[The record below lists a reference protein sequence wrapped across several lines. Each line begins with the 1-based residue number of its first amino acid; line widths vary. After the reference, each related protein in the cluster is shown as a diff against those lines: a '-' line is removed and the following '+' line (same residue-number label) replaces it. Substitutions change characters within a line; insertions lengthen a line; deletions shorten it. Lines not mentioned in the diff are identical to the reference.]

1 MNDSLVEFTKPVM
14 VALAKSG
21 QCWGAA
27 CVFLWK
33 IHFAHSI
40 NKELER
46 QTFPLLYFFFYL
58 GKIEMKSCLLPLQ
71 WLLFYFLIILISSF
85 SLILFE
91 GEIHRGFFLSRP
103 NDPGTLNPPAS
114 DSKLVQV
121 YLAAYS
127 DFNPQLL
134 LFFIKS
140 DQAYISRNI
149 HKSKRGNFI
158 LHDSFPNHSPIL
170 DTRKHYHIFDHFHKV
185 CNEARW
191 RLLNSAFLEGL
202 METPA

>member
-1 MNDSLVEFTKPVM
+1 MNDSLVEFTEPVM

-21 QCWGAA
+21 QCWGAV

-33 IHFAHSI
+33 IHFSHSI

-58 GKIEMKSCLLPLQ
+58 GKIEMKRCLLPLQ

-91 GEIHRGFFLSRP
+91 GEIYRGFLLSRP

-127 DFNPQLL
+127 DFNPQLFIL
-134 LFFIKS
+134 LFFSLKVTKHTHIE
-140 DQAYISRNI
+140 ISWE
-149 HKSKRGNFI
+149 KKRKN
-158 LHDSFPNHSPIL
+158 SFFMTVAQGGQIVHP
-170 DTRKHYHIFDHFHKV
+170 F
-185 CNEARW
+185 
-191 RLLNSAFLEGL
+191 
-202 METPA
+202 

>member
-1 MNDSLVEFTKPVM
+1 MNDSLVEFTEPVM

-33 IHFAHSI
+33 IHFSHSI

-46 QTFPLLYFFFYL
+46 QTFTLLYFFFYL
-58 GKIEMKSCLLPLQ
+58 GKIEMKHCLLPLQ

-91 GEIHRGFFLSRP
+91 GEIYRGFLLSRP

-114 DSKLVQV
+114 DSMLV
-121 YLAAYS
+121 LTS
-127 DFNPQLL
+127 THNSLL
-134 LFFIKS
+134 YFFFIKS
-140 DQAYISRNI
+140 DQAYTSRNI
-149 HKSKRGNFI
+149 HESKKKKFI
-158 LHDSFPNHSPIL
+158 LHDSCPRRANRSSIL
-170 DTRKHYHIFDHFHKV
+170 GTRKHYHIFDRFDKV

-191 RLLNSAFLEGL
+191 RLLSSVFLEGL
-202 METPA
+202 MENPA

>member
-1 MNDSLVEFTKPVM
+1 MNDSLVEFTEPVM

-21 QCWGAA
+21 QCWGAV

-33 IHFAHSI
+33 IHFSHSI

-58 GKIEMKSCLLPLQ
+58 GKIEMKRCLLPLQ

-91 GEIHRGFFLSRP
+91 GEIYRGFLLSRP

-121 YLAAYS
+121 YLTAYS
-127 DFNPQLL
+127 DFNPQLFIL
-134 LFFIKS
+134 LFFSLKVTKHTHIE
-140 DQAYISRNI
+140 ISMRE
-149 HKSKRGNFI
+149 KRKN
-158 LHDSFPNHSPIL
+158 SFFMTVAQGGQIVHP
-170 DTRKHYHIFDHFHKV
+170 F
-185 CNEARW
+185 
-191 RLLNSAFLEGL
+191 
-202 METPA
+202 